1 MAKSKKS
8 KPSFDAPAAAPADA
22 PAWVYR
28 TDSAPSASE
37 SSGPKGS
44 KANARKAEAPK
55 AEPAADAQPP
65 APVTDRAKGANA
77 LIERYATYSAAAGL
91 VPVPAVDAAAIAG
104 VQVQMLRALAAH
116 YDVPF
121 SHERGKSLIAALL
134 GGLMPSLAGYQFLK
148 LAGPLAGILGISGF
162 AMTSTWAV
170 GHVFVAHFETGGTLL
185 DLNIEAS
192 KERVSAAL
200 SRS

>member
-28 TDSAPSASE
+28 TESAPSASE
-37 SSGPKGS
+37 SSGPKVS
-44 KANARKAEAPK
+44 KAKARK
-55 AEPAADAQPP
+55 AEPAADAKP
-65 APVTDRAKGANA
+65 AAAVTDRAKGANA

-121 SHERGKSLIAALL
+121 SHERGKSLIAAVL

-148 LAGPLAGILGISGF
+148 LAGPLAGILGMSGF

-185 DLNIEAS
+185 DLNIETS
-192 KERVSAAL
+192 KQRVSAAL